1 MQNTH
6 DLLVCTLSIGI
17 PSLQVLATLICAV
30 ATTFLGLVVLHNIL
44 SDLQTQSPPHFTG
57 IVVSYRT
64 LLKGCPLHYQQS
76 DFTKPVEQY
85 LTISN
90 KESQKKKN
98 TTKLECNDAQQSAI
112 NFTGLV
118 KLLYGVRI
126 ACRFAYSAIDLF
138 TDKAAILN

>member
-6 DLLVCTLSIGI
+6 DLLVGTLSIGI

-76 DFTKPVEQY
+76 DFTKPVERY

-98 TTKLECNDAQQSAI
+98 TTNLECNDAQQSAI
-112 NFTGLV
+112 NFKGLV
-118 KLLYGVRI
+118 KSLYGFRI

-138 TDKAAILN
+138 TDTAAILN